1 MPPPPSRI
9 AEDLP
14 ILPIGD
20 SDVPGVSRIIAL
32 ANNEN
37 VEAPSAAVQAACAA
51 SSASSNWYPD
61 VSATHL
67 RSALAAVYPHI
78 DAAHM
83 VVGVGAGELIF
94 LLTQAFCNPGD
105 ETIMGEHGYLYFGIA
120 TQAVGATPIRAGA
133 SGGGNHLG
141 FDVDAVLDAV
151 TPRTRIVFLDNP
163 SNPLG
168 TYLDSATLHRLR
180 ASLRDDVLL
189 ALDCA
194 YGEYANAADFSC
206 GDELVSASDNT
217 VVLRTFSKVYGL
229 AGLRIGWAHAPA
241 AVAQTLLRVQRPG
254 NVSRISLD
262 AATAALSEPE
272 LIADR
277 IARNTQTR
285 EWFTSVVS
293 EQLGLGV
300 IPSQTNFV
308 LVTVPNG
315 GPLSATDLFEGLRT
329 RGVLVRPMGPYALPN
344 SLRISIGTREQME
357 IVVEAMRDTLSA

>member
-1 MPPPPSRI
+1 M
-9 AEDLP
+9 
-14 ILPIGD
+14 
-20 SDVPGVSRIIAL
+20 
-32 ANNEN
+32 
-37 VEAPSAAVQAACAA
+37 
-51 SSASSNWYPD
+51 
-61 VSATHL
+61 
-67 RSALAAVYPHI
+67 
-78 DAAHM
+78 
-83 VVGVGAGELIF
+83 
-94 LLTQAFCNPGD
+94 
-105 ETIMGEHGYLYFGIA
+105 
-120 TQAVGATPIRAGA
+120 
-133 SGGGNHLG
+133 
-141 FDVDAVLDAV
+141 
-151 TPRTRIVFLDNP
+151 
-163 SNPLG
+163 
-168 TYLDSATLHRLR
+168 
-180 ASLRDDVLL
+180 
-189 ALDCA
+189 
-194 YGEYANAADFSC
+194 
-206 GDELVSASDNT
+206 
-217 VVLRTFSKVYGL
+217 
-229 AGLRIGWAHAPA
+229 
-241 AVAQTLLRVQRPG
+241 LRVQRPG